1 MEAVQSHFPPEF
13 LNRIDDLII
22 FDRLDIEALKRIV
35 TLELAQL
42 SQRFAEKE
50 MTLTLS
56 ESANEELVK
65 RGFDTVY
72 GARPLRRTIQR
83 DILNPLAIQ
92 MLEGTFQNG
101 DAIAVDFED
110 GEFAFRK
117 A

>member
-1 MEAVQSHFPPEF
+1 
-13 LNRIDDLII
+13 
-22 FDRLDIEALKRIV
+22 
-35 TLELAQL
+35 
-42 SQRFAEKE
+42 

-92 MLEGTFQNG
+92 ILEGTFHDG
-101 DAIAVDFED
+101 DAIAVDFEK
-110 GEFAFRK
+110 GEFVFQK
-117 A
+117 T

>member
-1 MEAVQSHFPPEF
+1 
-13 LNRIDDLII
+13 
-22 FDRLDIEALKRIV
+22 
-35 TLELAQL
+35 
-42 SQRFAEKE
+42 

-92 MLEGTFQNG
+92 MLEGAFHDG
-101 DAIAVDFED
+101 DAIAVDFKNE
-110 GEFAFRK
+110 EFVFRRN
-117 A
+117 